1 MTVENPLTRSS
12 ISRHVEA
19 LLFGAGEPVAPVEIL
34 LALRDSLD
42 PNLLDADFDDAIAE
56 LKAFYASPAQ
66 TFQLQFTG
74 GGYQLLT
81 KPEYYPTLAKHFKH
95 QSGKRL
101 STAALETLSVIAY
114 RQPVSRPDVE
124 AIRGVGCDYTISK
137 LLERELI
144 AIVGRDPGPGRPL
157 LYGTSPQFMDYFGL
171 GDISDLPKLR
181 ELVPTDNAI
190 GEAPGLDA
198 LGVGRPSDN

>member
-1 MTVENPLTRSS
+1 M
-12 ISRHVEA
+12 
-19 LLFGAGEPVAPVEIL
+19 
-34 LALRDSLD
+34 ALRDSLD
-42 PNLLDADFDDAIAE
+42 PNLTEADFADAVADLE
-56 LKAFYASPAQ
+56 VYYASPDR

-74 GGYQLLT
+74 GGYRLLT

-95 QSGKRL
+95 QSGRRL

-171 GDISDLPKLR
+171 GGLSDLPKLR
-181 ELVPTDNAI
+181 ELVPTDNAV
-190 GEAPGLDA
+190 GEAPGMDA
-198 LGVGRPSDN
+198 LAVEIVSGN

>member
-1 MTVENPLTRSS
+1 MAIDNAPARSRLA
-12 ISRHVEA
+12 RHLEA
-19 LLFGAGEPVAPVEIL
+19 LLFGAGEPVAPGEIL
-34 LALRDSLD
+34 PALRDSLG
-42 PNLLDADFDDAIAE
+42 ADLPEADLTDAIAE
-56 LKAFYASPAQ
+56 LEAYYAAPDQ

-171 GDISDLPKLR
+171 GDISDLPKLK
-181 ELVPTDNAI
+181 ELVRTENTVGEPT
-190 GEAPGLDA
+190 E
-198 LGVGRPSDN
+198 